1 LAGNTVELP
10 LYATHVW
17 ALALF
22 VAACLIWNAPEAI
35 GMFSQ
40 RAKVARADAATQ
52 DHHSM
57 AILIGLQSL
66 GLALNFLL
74 AWLAPGAAIL
84 WQRTAL
90 FLLGIGLILLGV
102 AFRWYAIR
110 TLGAYF
116 TRDVAVAA
124 DQRVMQSGPYRLIRH
139 PSYTGTFITML
150 GVGVATS
157 NWLSLLSLLVCV
169 LAGHL
174 YRVRIEE
181 RALAQTIGQPY
192 LEYMRRTKRFI
203 PGLF

>member
-1 LAGNTVELP
+1 MLP
-10 LYATHVW
+10 LIYTNIW
-17 ALALF
+17 AFTLF
-22 VAACLIWNAPEAI
+22 VAACLVWNAPEAI
-35 GMFSQ
+35 GMLRQ
-40 RAKVARADAATQ
+40 RARAARTDATPQ

-57 AILIGLQSL
+57 TILIGLEWL

-74 AWLAPGAAIL
+74 AAVLPQAAIT

-90 FLLGIGLILLGV
+90 LLAGVGLILLGV

-116 TRDVAVAA
+116 TRDVAVSAR
-124 DQRVMQSGPYRLIRH
+124 QPVMQRGPYRYIRH

-157 NWLSLLSLLVCV
+157 NWASLLALLACV
-169 LAGHL
+169 FAGHL

-192 LEYMRRTKRFI
+192 IDYMRRTKRFI
-203 PGLF
+203 PGVV